1 MENTKETERYFNL
14 TTQNVGT
21 IQTLSHEGEE
31 DERWFHSSDGIESH
45 IIGVGEILLPYD
57 AFLAVLGAIAK
68 SIPQKAI
75 GQHID
80 NFPINIGQDTDNGET
95 APSQPSD
102 SGRTEEQRKADTQAA
117 RDSKRPAPT
126 SAEIVKAY
134 AGVVKMLKNDR
145 FIREVSKGVYGSFKD
160 LPKNC
165 PDYIVAEI
173 NKAGHR
179 RKDGRLFTQD
189 TVSPIVSAMKIESK
203 PSVFK
208 LVYLVC
214 LAVLISVVVTK
225 VVSSGTSPQKAT
237 EINQTEQKTEQ
248 IKTNFVFDKNKI
260 NQICSRNKIQL
271 TDTRINTLLAMT
283 FSDEAELE
291 KEVLNQYRFM
301 LEVMSKNKK

>member
-68 SIPQKAI
+68 STPQKAI

-80 NFPINIGQDTDNGET
+80 NFPTNIGQDTDNGET

-102 SGRTEEQRKADTQAA
+102 SGRSEEQRKADTQAA